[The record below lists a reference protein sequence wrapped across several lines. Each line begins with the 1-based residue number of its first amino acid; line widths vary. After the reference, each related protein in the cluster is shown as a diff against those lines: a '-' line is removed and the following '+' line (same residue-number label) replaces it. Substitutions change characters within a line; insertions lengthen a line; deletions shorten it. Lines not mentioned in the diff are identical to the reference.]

1 MHYTLFILIFL
12 IACLI
17 QLYYAVF
24 FAFAKKDKVGA
35 ANDEQIPTSI
45 IICTKNEAEN
55 LQQFLPFVLEQDYPK
70 ALFEVIVVNDQST
83 DESAIVLEE
92 FARLYPNLN
101 IVTIDANT
109 VKTLP
114 GKKFA
119 LSQGIAAAKFDHLL
133 LTDADCKP
141 ASNQWLAEF
150 NSKYNI
156 QNPKLVL
163 GYGAYE
169 SDAGI
174 LNKFIRWETAHTCM
188 QYSSYALAGLPYMG
202 VGRNLAYSKS
212 LLKDL
217 ENDAAFQ
224 EIYTSTPSGDDDL
237 LICKIATKD
246 NVAICLNKEAHTISV
261 PQKTWTSWWKQK
273 TRHMSTGKYY
283 PKKVK
288 NLLGLYALSHCLYWF
303 VGLFLVAMAFATG
316 SESPFSIWEIDCVV
330 LMPNYFTRFIIL
342 LFFIRLF
349 LYWLNA
355 SSWYKTLNEKK
366 LLLFYPLGDLGWAF
380 YNVFL
385 SPYILW
391 KNKQAWK

>member
-1 MHYTLFILIFL
+1 LLHTLLTLIFL
-12 IACLI
+12 TACLI
-17 QLYYAVF
+17 QLCYAVF
-24 FAFAKKDKVGA
+24 FALSKRSDNSEINASK
-35 ANDEQIPTSI
+35 IPTSI
-45 IICTKNEAEN
+45 IICAKNEAKN
-55 LQQFLPFVLEQDYPK
+55 LQQFLPFVLAQDYPQE
-70 ALFEVIVVNDQST
+70 LFEVIIVNDQST
-83 DESAIVLEE
+83 DATAAVLKE
-92 FARLYPNLN
+92 FAIRYPNLN
-101 IVTIDANT
+101 TITIPTKT

-114 GKKFA
+114 GKKYA
-119 LSQGIAAAKFDHLL
+119 LSKGIETAKFDHLV

-141 ASNQWLAEF
+141 ATNQWLSLI
-150 NSKYNI
+150 NSKVKS
-156 QNPKLVL
+156 QKSKLVL

-169 SDAGI
+169 AHSGI

-212 LLKDL
+212 LLNELKS
-217 ENDAAFQ
+217 DAAFQ

-261 PQKTWTSWWKQK
+261 PQKTWKAWWKQK

-303 VGLFLVAMAFATG
+303 VGLFLVIMAFETG
-316 SESPFSIWEIDCVV
+316 PDSPFSMWEIDCVV
-330 LMPNYFTRFIIL
+330 KMPNYSTRLIIL
-342 LFFIRLF
+342 LFLIRLF
-349 LYWLNA
+349 LYWFNA